1 MTKVFSLGRLE
12 QVEDIWEKSISSVE
26 KQILWYKKSL
36 PDLPVL
42 QDLCEL
48 FFFLRLGRKQKSCD
62 KQTDLCEVVIHSLH
76 PAIAQ
81 RLPQAVVAIIGDEWW
96 WQLLLLS
103 LLDWFRYVQIFVLM
117 LRTQEKHERFEGPQ
131 KCLRLLSEPTCLV
144 GKCWFQR
151 YLFTY
156 ILQPLAKLLGFM
168 QSEETL
174 PGQTWSNQIKS
185 HWYCPMMSYDVVW
198 CHVCCH
204 STRLLCQ
211 EDAPK
216 TQIHVSTHPSV
227 QDSDIKKLEMVEW
240 SVYLMAYF
248 YILLPRSW
256 NISFD
261 PQTQTS
267 NFSDTIKVKSVYMM
281 YRNQGRD
288 QDCFKA
294 TWMLALLQAVS
305 GRYYSSL
312 SPPLVKCGKQASW
325 ERDMVLFRQ
334 DSLTLFDYVW
344 LHSDAVSSMFGCFLL
359 SLCFS

>member
-185 HWYCPMMSYDVVW
+185 HWYCPMMSYDVMCVAIQHA
-198 CHVCCH
+198 CSARRMRQRRKFTCLHI
-204 STRLLCQ
+204 LLCR
-211 EDAPK
+211 
-216 TQIHVSTHPSV
+216 TVIS
-227 QDSDIKKLEMVEW
+227 
-240 SVYLMAYF
+240 
-248 YILLPRSW
+248 RSW
-256 NISFD
+256 RWW
-261 PQTQTS
+261 
-267 NFSDTIKVKSVYMM
+267 SD
-281 YRNQGRD
+281 
-288 QDCFKA
+288 
-294 TWMLALLQAVS
+294 
-305 GRYYSSL
+305 RYI
-312 SPPLVKCGKQASW
+312 
-325 ERDMVLFRQ
+325 
-334 DSLTLFDYVW
+334 
-344 LHSDAVSSMFGCFLL
+344 
-359 SLCFS
+359 

>member
-1 MTKVFSLGRLE
+1 MLSWEVLVSKVL
-12 QVEDIWEKSISSVE
+12 V
-26 KQILWYKKSL
+26 
-36 PDLPVL
+36 
-42 QDLCEL
+42 
-48 FFFLRLGRKQKSCD
+48 
-62 KQTDLCEVVIHSLH
+62 HLH
-76 PAIAQ
+76 PAASRKIAWFY
-81 RLPQAVVAIIGDEWW
+81 AVRGDTSRSNMVKSDQVA
-96 WQLLLLS
+96 L
-103 LLDWFRYVQIFVLM
+103 
-117 LRTQEKHERFEGPQ
+117 
-131 KCLRLLSEPTCLV
+131 
-144 GKCWFQR
+144 
-151 YLFTY
+151 
-156 ILQPLAKLLGFM
+156 IL
-168 QSEETL
+168 
-174 PGQTWSNQIKS
+174 
-185 HWYCPMMSYDVVW
+185 SYDVVW

-227 QDSDIKKLEMVEW
+227 QDRDIKKLKMVEW